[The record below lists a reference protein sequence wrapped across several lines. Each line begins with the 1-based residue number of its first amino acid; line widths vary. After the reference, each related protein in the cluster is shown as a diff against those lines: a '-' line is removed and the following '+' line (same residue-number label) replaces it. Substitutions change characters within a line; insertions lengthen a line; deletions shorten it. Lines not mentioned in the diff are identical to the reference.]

1 MGGPIGFGM
10 PVIRQIVHVVDEVV
24 FFIGY
29 LNPLWDPK
37 RQTLADKIMRTVCLP
52 SA

>member
-10 PVIRQIVHVVDEVV
+10 PVIRQIVHVVDELV

-29 LNPLWDPK
+29 LDPLWDP
-37 RQTLADKIMRTVCLP
+37 RAG
-52 SA
+52 AGG